1 MCQRPSLRT
10 PKCGLTQFSAHRA
23 QAKPRPCPSPP
34 GSARPDGGS
43 CTRPTR
49 VSGWRPAWRAPAG
62 ARAPPC
68 HPDGT
73 RGPERRRDPEG
84 HGCGQATSPRGA
96 WSCRRFTDSAPD
108 SPSGVERSRNK
119 PTAALATCQRGRRAG
134 VARPRRGG
142 RTRSSACASPCW
154 GPRRTR
160 HCRSCSRAH
169 EARRPSAPSLDH
181 TAASPASQRVLSVLF
196 WSYLSGDIRFWEA
209 S

>member
-10 PKCGLTQFSAHRA
+10 PKCGLTQFSARRA

-34 GSARPDGGS
+34 DSAHPDGGS
-43 CTRPTR
+43 RTRPTR
-49 VSGWRPAWRAPAG
+49 ALGWRPAWRAPAG

-134 VARPRRGG
+134 VARPRRAARRALRPAGDRG
-142 RTRSSACASPCW
+142 ARGTAGPAPGLTRPA
-154 GPRRTR
+154 GPRRPLWTTR
-160 HCRSCSRAH
+160 PPPRRA
-169 EARRPSAPSLDH
+169 
-181 TAASPASQRVLSVLF
+181 
-196 WSYLSGDIRFWEA
+196 SGC
-209 S
+209 